1 MRRTATH
8 IGNDRTS
15 FNADG
20 PLRNPPWLG
29 EAEKLMEAR
38 DFFGKIVLVPD

>member
-20 PLRNPPWLG
+20 PLRNPWLG

>member
-1 MRRTATH
+1 MTERASTPTDH
-8 IGNDRTS
+8 CGT
-15 FNADG
+15 
-20 PLRNPPWLG
+20 PWLG